1 MKELK
6 MNPVV
11 IQDIHIFFLCKKINI
26 KLKGKPIIYLYVK
39 RALVLVKG

>member
-11 IQDIHIFFLCKKINI
+11 IQDIHFFFLCKKIDI
-26 KLKGKPIIYLYVK
+26 KLKGKPIMYV
-39 RALVLVKG
+39 